1 MNLAAIVALGQAL
14 GDPTRLRVLDAV
26 DGKLAVGQIAA
37 ALNMTSATISHHLAL
52 LQRAGL
58 VTVERRGRRC
68 IGRRVPDVGRLL
80 ARAIG

>member
-1 MNLAAIVALGQAL
+1 MNVAAIVALGQAL

-26 DGKLAVGQIAA
+26 DGRLAVGEIASIV
-37 ALNMTSATISHHLAL
+37 NVTSATASYHVAVLE
-52 LQRAGL
+52 RAGL